1 MEGRQALPAR
11 PSLDSYQPGE
21 RVRRAPAIRNRS
33 PSGNSRGLQPL
44 DHAGQHRGFAA
55 VQVISAAGVNDDAI
69 RWVSGGNRR
78 VAQPPDGETL

>member
-1 MEGRQALPAR
+1 
-11 PSLDSYQPGE
+11 
-21 RVRRAPAIRNRS
+21 
-33 PSGNSRGLQPL
+33 
-44 DHAGQHRGFAA
+44 